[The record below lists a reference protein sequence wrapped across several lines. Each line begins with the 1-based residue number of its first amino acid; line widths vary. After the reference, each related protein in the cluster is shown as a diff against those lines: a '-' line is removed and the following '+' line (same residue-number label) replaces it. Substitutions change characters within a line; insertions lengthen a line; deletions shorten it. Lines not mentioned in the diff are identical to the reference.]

1 MVTYCK
7 YERNH
12 YKIGYS
18 EFIQLLLS
26 DFQRGYFPSENT
38 KVYLK
43 FQVDITTNYLWG
55 VHRFSSYRKHLID
68 LIFNLIDEKYTYQ
81 QSANKLNEMNYKPL
95 RGKCFSK
102 GIIYKMIK
110 KSPTLVKKQSVL
122 KYSNFKISFLK
133 SC

>member
-1 MVTYCK
+1 M
-7 YERNH
+7 
-12 YKIGYS
+12 
-18 EFIQLLLS
+18 S

-43 FQVDITTNYLWG
+43 FQVDITTNYLGG
-55 VHRFSSYRKHLID
+55 VHRFSSYRKHLKE
-68 LIFNLIDEKYTYQ
+68 LILNLLDEKLTYEEI
-81 QSANKLNEMNYKPL
+81 ANKLNEMNYKPL

-110 KSPTLVKKQSVL
+110 KNPTLVKKQSVL

-133 SC
+133 SY